1 MSSEPSSISP
11 NNNNKKQSKPS
22 PRSRLLSRIGVFFAR
37 LVCMQVE
44 KALPPEAVQVGMTAE
59 EVEFLTHGLSEIFG
73 DSPPKTPSNSSPT
86 FTADEDVS
94 Q

>member
-1 MSSEPSSISP
+1 
-11 NNNNKKQSKPS
+11 
-22 PRSRLLSRIGVFFAR
+22 
-37 LVCMQVE
+37 MQVE
-44 KALPPEAVQVGMTAE
+44 QVLPPEAVRVGLTAE
-59 EVEFLTHGLSEIFG
+59 EVEFLTGGLSDILG